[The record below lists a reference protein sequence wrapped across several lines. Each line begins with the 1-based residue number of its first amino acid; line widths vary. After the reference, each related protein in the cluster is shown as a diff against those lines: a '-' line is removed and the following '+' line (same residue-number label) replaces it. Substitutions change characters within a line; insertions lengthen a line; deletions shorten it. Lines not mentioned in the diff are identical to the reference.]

1 MLTVWEERETDI
13 EVKPEAPG
21 VFRWRP
27 DTIVRLERVLPL
39 GGSVS
44 AVYCGVLAISG
55 SMGWCSRAILE
66 PGMWLSVQ
74 TDPTCQRVRVTFRRP
89 VH

>member
-1 MLTVWEERETDI
+1 MLTWEEREIDI

-21 VFRWRP
+21 QFRWLP

-39 GGSVS
+39 GGSVT
-44 AVYCGVLAISG
+44 AVYCGVQVISG
-55 SMGWCSRAILE
+55 AMGWASRAILE
-66 PGMWLSVQ
+66 PGMWLTVQ
-74 TDPTCQRVRVTFRRP
+74 TDPTCQRVRVIFRRA